1 MKLLYVESSLAIH
14 GGIERVLTDKLN
26 WLVESGK
33 CEVLLL
39 LVNQGD
45 YPIVFPLS
53 SKIDVQTIN
62 IMFHRIYRFPPIIRC
77 YKSFKL
83 HRLFRKRLL
92 DYIKVFSP
100 DVIVFTR
107 FEFACDVV
115 SVKGDIPVVYESHN
129 SYLAYKFEKY
139 SLLHRIQIIL
149 CHRALK
155 KVQMIV
161 ALTNGDAM
169 EWKKLY
175 SHVQVIPNMVHLN
188 DTGFHSDCTNK
199 SVIFVGRFSKQK
211 NIGCL
216 LRIWNVVHQ
225 SYPEWQ
231 LHIYG
236 AYGDEQNVL
245 ISEIE
250 QLDANILVHNPTSDI
265 YKKYVECSI
274 LLMTSQYEP
283 FGLVLPEA
291 MSCGLPVVAFDC
303 PYGPADIIT
312 DGADGFVI
320 KNKDINEYVD
330 KVVLLI
336 KDEGLRKEMGRK
348 GQINAQRYN
357 AYSIMPVWKQL
368 FDKILNKI

>member
-1 MKLLYVESSLAIH
+1 MKLLYVESTLAIH

-26 WLVESGK
+26 WLVEFGK

-39 LVNQGD
+39 LVNQGNN
-45 YPIVFPLS
+45 PIVFPLN
-53 SKIDVQTIN
+53 SKIDVHNIN
-62 IMFHRIYRFPPIIRC
+62 ILFYRIYRFSRIKRY

-83 HRLFRKRLL
+83 HRLFRKRLQ
-92 DYIKVFSP
+92 DNIKAFSP

-107 FEFACDVV
+107 LEFACDVM

-149 CHRALK
+149 SHRALK

-161 ALTNGDAM
+161 ALTNGDAI
-169 EWKKLY
+169 EWKKLN
-175 SHVQVIPNMVHLN
+175 SHVQVIPNIVHLN
-188 DTGFHSDCTNK
+188 DTGSYSDCINK

-225 SYPEWQ
+225 RYPEWQ

-236 AYGDEQNVL
+236 GYGDEQNVL

-250 QLDANILVHNPTSDI
+250 QLNANILVHTPTSDI
-265 YKKYVECSI
+265 HKKIVECSI
-274 LLMTSQYEP
+274 LLMTSRYEP

-312 DGADGFVI
+312 DGADGFLI
-320 KNKDINEYVD
+320 KYEDINEYVD
-330 KVVLLI
+330 KVALLI
-336 KDEGLRKEMGRK
+336 EDEDLRMQMGRK
-348 GQINAQRYN
+348 GRINAQRYD

-368 FDKILNKI
+368 FDNILNKI